1 MAAGKGRV
9 LLAMAAALLAAAI
22 ALLAA
27 WTDMTGRATTLTPS
41 PAAAEAGQG
50 ATDADGFPEVDWGY
64 WKSVNPDVVGWV
76 TVPGTGIDYPIL
88 QAAADDPEFYLHHD
102 VYGQW
107 SVYGVPYLDADCAE
121 TGLLHSPNAVVF
133 GHHMN
138 DGSMFAAFADYSTD
152 KGFATEHARILVQ
165 TPTERR
171 AVECRFAQIV
181 DGTSRAKRTSFASS
195 AEHALWYGNQLASA
209 STVLD
214 ADSRP
219 SEVITF
225 CTCSYN
231 YFSNERTLVYAS

>member
-1 MAAGKGRV
+1 M
-9 LLAMAAALLAAAI
+9 L
-22 ALLAA
+22 
-27 WTDMTGRATTLTPS
+27 
-41 PAAAEAGQG
+41 
-50 ATDADGFPEVDWGY
+50 
-64 WKSVNPDVVGWV
+64 
-76 TVPGTGIDYPIL
+76 
-88 QAAADDPEFYLHHD
+88 
-102 VYGQW
+102 

-152 KGFATEHARILVQ
+152 KSFATEHARILVQ